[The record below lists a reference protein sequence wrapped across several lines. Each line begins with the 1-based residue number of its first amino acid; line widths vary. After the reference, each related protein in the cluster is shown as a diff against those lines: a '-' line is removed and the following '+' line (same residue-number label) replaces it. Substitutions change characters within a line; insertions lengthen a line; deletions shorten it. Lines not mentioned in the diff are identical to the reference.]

1 MKGLAKDV
9 IRALEVTDANIPG
22 YFALMLLNGAMFPA
36 IQILL
41 GFTQKILVNSIE
53 FDMPGNIVYV
63 FALSGVILFLLAVAN
78 PFFEYQRERTVGAM
92 MSRIR
97 VKGLDH
103 LCRLPISYFDKV
115 HSGTV
120 LSIMNNDMSS
130 IQMIYG
136 RSLFRLTLAL
146 FYGLGSIAAMIFLC
160 WPLAIFILFLGMF
173 ETWVVAKMSQKIGEL
188 SGKIQARM
196 GVSNEQFVNML
207 NGFRIIKVFS
217 ISGLL
222 EKQYRSENDAILKE
236 SEARNDK
243 ILLID
248 SVNDLFKSFNLLGI
262 LAIGVILLEAGFIDL
277 GSVMAFLVF
286 QDGVTYMFDNISKSF
301 PELQQNLASAARLM
315 TILDARAEDDGRA
328 ADVTMYSSADLSS
341 DTPLGLS
348 CKHLD
353 FSYEG
358 KGENA
363 LSGVCFEA
371 EPGKLTALA
380 GASGSGKSTLLK
392 MLVGLYRP
400 VGGQI
405 RVGARSYED
414 LSLAEIRGLIT
425 YIPQEPFMAG
435 ETIAANIRFG
445 KSDATDDEVVAAAKE
460 ACAHDFISALPNG
473 YNTVLSEDATN
484 VSGGQRQRI
493 AIARALIRDTPILTL
508 DEATTGLDSES
519 DLAIQAAIDRLLA
532 RKRTVIIVA
541 HRLSTIGK
549 ADVVFLMERGAI
561 VDRGSVQDVARKGGL
576 PAMSITPTGA

>member
-1 MKGLAKDV
+1 MKKLTKEV
-9 IRALEVTDANIPG
+9 IRALKVTDTNILG
-22 YFALMLLNGAMFPA
+22 YFAAILLNGAMFPA

-53 FDMPGNIVYV
+53 FNIPGNIVYV
-63 FALSGVILFLLAVAN
+63 FALSGAILFLFAVAN
-78 PFFEYQRERTVGAM
+78 PFFEYLKERTVRTM

-97 VKGLDH
+97 VKTLDH
-103 LCRLPISYFDKV
+103 LYRLPISYFDKV

-136 RSLFRLTLAL
+136 WSLFRLTLAL
-146 FYGLGSIAAMIFLC
+146 FYGLGSIAAMFFLC
-160 WPLAIFILFLGMF
+160 WPLAIFIFFLGMS
-173 ETWVVAKMSQKIGEL
+173 ETWIVAKMSQKIGEL
-188 SGKIQARM
+188 SGKIQERM
-196 GVSNEQFVNML
+196 GMSNEQFVNML
-207 NGFRIIKVFS
+207 QGFRTIKVFS

-222 EKQYRSENDAILKE
+222 EKKYRRENDAILKE
-236 SEARNDK
+236 SEARNGK
-243 ILLID
+243 ILLIN

-262 LAIGVILLEAGFIDL
+262 LATGVILLKMGIIDL
-277 GSVMAFLVF
+277 GSVMAFLVL
-286 QDGVTYMFDNISKSF
+286 QDGVTYTFDNISTSF

-315 TILDARAEDDGRA
+315 GILDAKAEDDGRA
-328 ADVTMYSSADLSS
+328 ANMTMRPSADLSS
-341 DTPLGLS
+341 DTPLGVS
-348 CKHLD
+348 CKDLN

-358 KGENA
+358 KGEKA

-405 RVGARSYED
+405 RVGTKSYED
-414 LSLAEIRGLIT
+414 LSLAEIRDLIT

-445 KSDATDDEVVAAAKE
+445 KPDATDDEVVAAAKD
-460 ACAHDFISALPNG
+460 ACAHDFIAAMPDG

-493 AIARALIRDTPILTL
+493 AIARALIRDTPILIL

-532 RKRTVIIVA
+532 RKRTVIVVA

-549 ADVVFLMERGAI
+549 ADVVFLMDRGSI
-561 VDRGSVQDVARKGGL
+561 VDRGSVQEIARKGGL
-576 PAMSITPTGA
+576 PAMSVTATGA